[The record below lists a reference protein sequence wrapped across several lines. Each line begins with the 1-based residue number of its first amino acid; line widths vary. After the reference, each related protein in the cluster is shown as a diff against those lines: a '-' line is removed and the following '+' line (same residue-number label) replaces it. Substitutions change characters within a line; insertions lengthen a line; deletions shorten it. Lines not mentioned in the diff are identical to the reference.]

1 MSTDKINIKT
11 VIAVLLLIVDVLAIR
26 WSVDAITENKVH
38 HNMNIP
44 IVSHHSG
51 MQLTLNKDITET
63 FRGKTVTV
71 PAGTVVTTNAVSADK
86 VYFSYSDARMIRA
99 YEDFKEQD
107 QLEKIKQEH
116 EEVEQKY
123 KTERQKIIDENK
135 GSEITKILCGMLIG
149 SIITFILVKLKWYA
163 LLYVIDI
170 VFIFLLFNVTISS
183 MCR

>member
-1 MSTDKINIKT
+1 MSTNKINIKT

-26 WSVDAITENKVH
+26 WSVDAITENRMH
-38 HNMNIP
+38 HNMT

-63 FRGKTVTV
+63 FRGKMVMV

-86 VYFSYSDARMIRA
+86 VYFSYSDASIYRA

-107 QLEKIKQEH
+107 QLEKIKQEF
-116 EEVEQKY
+116 EEVERKNN
-123 KTERQKIIDENK
+123 TERQRVIDENK
-135 GSEITKILCGMLIG
+135 GPGITTILCGLLIG
-149 SIITFILVKLKWYA
+149 SLITFLLVKLKWYA

-170 VFIFLLFNVTISS
+170 AFIFLLFNVTCSL

>member
-26 WSVDAITENKVH
+26 WSVDAITENKMH
-38 HNMNIP
+38 HYMAITG
-44 IVSHHSG
+44 HYSG
-51 MQLTLNKDITET
+51 MQLTLNKDITGT
-63 FRGKTVTV
+63 VHGKIITV
-71 PAGTVVTTNAVSADK
+71 PSGTVVTTDLITDTN
-86 VYFSYSDARMIRA
+86 VYFSYSDERMIRA

-107 QLEKIKQEH
+107 QLEKIKQEI
-116 EEVEQKY
+116 EEVEQKNNA
-123 KTERQKIIDENK
+123 ERQRIINENR
-135 GSEITKILCGMLIG
+135 GYGITKILCGLLIG
-149 SIITFILVKLKWYA
+149 SIITFILVKLKWCA

>member
-1 MSTDKINIKT
+1 MSTKEINIKT
-11 VIAVLLLIVDVLAIR
+11 AIAVLLLIVDVLAIR
-26 WSVDAITENKVH
+26 WSVDAKTENEMH
-38 HNMNIP
+38 HHMN

-51 MQLTLNKDITET
+51 IQLTLNKDITET

-71 PAGTVVTTNAVSADK
+71 PAGTVVTTIGVSADK
-86 VYFSYSDARMIRA
+86 VYFSYSDASIYRA

-116 EEVEQKY
+116 EEVEK
-123 KTERQKIIDENK
+123 KNNAERQRIINEYK
-135 GSEITKILCGMLIG
+135 GSGITKILCGLLIG

>member
-1 MSTDKINIKT
+1 MSTNKINIKT

-26 WSVDAITENKVH
+26 WSVDAKTENEMH
-38 HNMNIP
+38 HHMN

-51 MQLTLNKDITET
+51 IQLTLNKDITET

-71 PAGTVVTTNAVSADK
+71 PAGTVVTTISVSADK
-86 VYFSYSDARMIRA
+86 VYFSYSDASIYRA

-107 QLEKIKQEH
+107 QLEKIKQEF
-116 EEVEQKY
+116 EEVERKNNA
-123 KTERQKIIDENK
+123 ERQRVIDENK
-135 GSEITKILCGMLIG
+135 GPGITTILCGLLIG
-149 SIITFILVKLKWYA
+149 SLITFILVKIKWYA

-170 VFIFLLFNVTISS
+170 AFIFLLFNVTCSL